1 MQKKSITKNTA
12 YLTIRMLFL
21 MVVNFYTSRVFLD
34 KLGVEGYGIYTIVSS
49 IAIAFAFFGSS
60 LTNATQRF
68 VTIELGKCNLRK
80 ANQII
85 NLHFEVYAIITLVC
99 LVIAEIAGIYLIQN
113 KINIP
118 IERIDAAIWVFQF
131 ALLSIAAQ
139 LISIP
144 FEASV
149 IAHEDMNLYSYMGIF
164 EGVMRLLITFILSF
178 VTFDKLILF
187 SLLMCLVTVLSKSG
201 FTIYAFRHYKECFI
215 KYYWNLQQIKE
226 SVSFVG
232 WNIVGTGRVAVITQ
246 GMDYVLNIF
255 LGPVGN
261 ASRGI
266 TNQISGAI
274 FSFSSNI
281 LVAAQP
287 QMVKS
292 YASDDKIRL
301 NRLFYKTSL
310 FSFYVLWVLI
320 CPMIFYIDYILDIWL
335 IEVPKWASSFT
346 FWQLLTSPVYV
357 LTRPLWSI
365 IIAVGRLKKYVIWDT
380 ITSVLSIPFA
390 VLILTMDLNPEYVYI
405 ACFLVQILNTI
416 VLLWVVNSYVEFG
429 LNSYFRSVVL
439 RLLMVTG
446 ISGLTVW
453 IVSSIFNKS
462 LVGILESYI
471 MGFIL
476 VLAIIYLIG
485 INKNDKFLICNKVK
499 TLFYRLYC

>member
-12 YLTIRMLFL
+12 YLTIRLLFL

-118 IERIDAAIWVFQF
+118 IERIDVAIWVFQF

-164 EGVMRLLITFILSF
+164 EGVMRLLIAFILSL

-462 LVGILESYI
+462 LVGIIESYI
-471 MGFIL
+471 IGFIL

-499 TLFYRLYC
+499 TLFYRLCC

>member
-1 MQKKSITKNTA
+1 MQNRSITKNTA

-68 VTIELGKCNLRK
+68 VTLELGKCNFKK
-80 ANQII
+80 ANQIF
-85 NLHFEVYAIITLVC
+85 NLHFEVYAIITIIC
-99 LVIAEIAGIYLIQN
+99 LIVAEIAGIYLIQY

-131 ALLSIAAQ
+131 ALVSIAAQ

-149 IAHEDMNLYSYMGIF
+149 IAHEDMSLYSYMGVF
-164 EGVMRLLITFILSF
+164 EGVMKLLIAFLLTL
-178 VTFDKLILF
+178 VVFDKLVFF
-187 SLLMCLVTVLSKSG
+187 SILMCLVTVLSKSG
-201 FTIYAFRHYKECFI
+201 FTLYAFRHYKECYI

-232 WNIVGTGRVAVITQ
+232 WNIVGTGKVAVITQ

-310 FSFYVLWVLI
+310 FSFYALWILI
-320 CPMIFYIDYILDIWL
+320 CPMIFYIEAILNIWL
-335 IEVPKWASSFT
+335 IEVPKWASAFT
-346 FWQLLTSPVYV
+346 FWQLLASLVYV

-365 IIAVGRLKKYVIWDT
+365 IIAVGKLQKYIVWDT
-380 ITSVLSIPFA
+380 ITSLLSIPLA
-390 VLILTMDLNPEYVYI
+390 VLILTLNLNPENVYI
-405 ACFLVQILNTI
+405 ASLLVQILNTL
-416 VLLWVVNSYVEFG
+416 VLLWIVNSYIEFG
-429 LNSYFRSVVL
+429 IGNF
-439 RLLMVTG
+439 
-446 ISGLTVW
+446 
-453 IVSSIFNKS
+453 KA
-462 LVGILESYI
+462 VGC
-471 MGFIL
+471 
-476 VLAIIYLIG
+476 YLCFWDVCVANIG
-485 INKNDKFLICNKVK
+485 YV
-499 TLFYRLYC
+499 

>member
-1 MQKKSITKNTA
+1 MQNRSITKNTA

-21 MVVNFYTSRVFLD
+21 MVVNFYTSRVFLE

-85 NLHFEVYAIITLVC
+85 NLHFEVYAIITIAC
-99 LVIAEIAGIYLIQN
+99 LIIAEIAGIYLIQN

-131 ALLSIAAQ
+131 ALLSISVQ
-139 LISIP
+139 LLSIP
-144 FEASV
+144 FEACV

-164 EGVMRLLITFILSF
+164 EGVMRLLIAFLLSL
-178 VTFDKLILF
+178 VALDKLILF
-187 SLLMCLVTVLSKSG
+187 SILMCLVTVLSKSG
-201 FTIYAFRHYKECFI
+201 FTFYAFRHYEECFI

-226 SVSFVG
+226 SISFVG
-232 WNIVGTGRVAVITQ
+232 WNIVGTGRVAIITQ

-274 FSFSSNI
+274 FNFSSNI

-301 NRLFYKTSL
+301 NNLFYKTSL
-310 FSFYVLWVLI
+310 FSYYVLWVLI
-320 CPMIFYIDYILDIWL
+320 CPMLFYLDAILEVWL
-335 IEVPKWASSFT
+335 IEVPKWASTFT

-365 IIAVGRLKKYVIWDT
+365 IIAVGKLKKYVIWDT

-390 VLILTMDLNPEYVYI
+390 VLILTMDLIPEYVYI
-405 ACFLVQILNTI
+405 ACFLVQILNTV

-429 LNSYFRSVVL
+429 LYSYFRNVVL
-439 RLLMVTG
+439 RLLMVAG
-446 ISGLTVW
+446 ISGLSVW
-453 IVSSIFNKS
+453 IVSDMFNKS
-462 LVGILESYI
+462 LLGIIESY
-471 MGFIL
+471 MLGFIF
-476 VLAIIYLIG
+476 VLTIIILIG
-485 INKNDKFLICNKVK
+485 VDKNDRLLIYNKVESSFHR
-499 TLFYRLYC
+499 LFS